1 MQYTTTHD
9 APLLDHLKLA
19 FPDSSASTL
28 RSWIDQRRIFVNQ
41 KCAFR
46 TTKLVP
52 KESIITLGA
61 KPLPKEGPLK
71 IVYEDADLIVVD
83 KPSGL
88 LSVANEKNTQPSVHA
103 WIKHRF
109 PDRVIPVI
117 HRLDKETSGLML
129 FALNSE
135 SFRKLK
141 EMLAKREVSRI
152 YRALVEGS
160 LTGKGT
166 WTNYLREDAKLF
178 MQVVPKETDETVLA
192 LTHYTV
198 IKTGPQYSLID
209 CALETGKKNQI
220 RAQAAHAGYPIAGD
234 TKYGCQ
240 WNEAQRLCLHARLLE
255 FIHPSSKKKMTF
267 ESRPPSFFE
276 RLCNSNYGAGTY

>member
-1 MQYTTTHD
+1 MQYVTLQE

-19 FPDSSASTL
+19 FPDSSTSTL
-28 RSWIDQRRIFVNQ
+28 RSWVDQRRIFVNQ

-46 TTKLVP
+46 TTKIVP
-52 KESIITLGA
+52 KDSIITLGA
-61 KPLPKEGPLK
+61 KPLQKEGPLK

-141 EMLAKREVSRI
+141 AMLAKREVKRV

-160 LTGKGT
+160 LTGEGT
-166 WTNYLREDAKLF
+166 WTNYLREDARLF
-178 MQVVPKETDETVLA
+178 MRICPKETPDSVLA
-192 LTHYTV
+192 VTHFTV
-198 IKTGPQYSLID
+198 IKTGEQYSLID

-220 RAQAAHAGYPIAGD
+220 RAQAAHAGFPIAGD
-234 TKYGCQ
+234 TKYGCTKD
-240 WNEAQRLCLHARLLE
+240 EAQRLCLHARLLE
-255 FIHPSSKKKMTF
+255 CIHPTTKKQMIF

-276 RLCNSNYGAGTY
+276 RLCH